1 MKNVL
6 RTVVFAVIVC
16 GVFSA
21 DEDKVKSVMEG
32 ESVTLNPDL
41 TQMHGI
47 IQKKWI
53 FQKKGSTTTENIQY
67 VEILKNRLKRNDQ
80 TESLTINNM
89 RSKHSGIYILRID
102 LNTGPKDIRFTVNVE
117 EVPSASDIYNI
128 EMKNV
133 SVTKGKPV
141 ILQTD
146 ITKLQGDEL
155 IVWRFGDEGKLLA
168 KEDKE
173 AKSSPYYNTDER
185 FRDRLQLNDQTGS
198 LIISHTKD
206 TDAGLYTVKIN
217 SNKQMTYKIITV
229 AVTVP
234 ASGGSPGG
242 IIVIVL
248 LGIALAAAVVVAVC
262 YCCKISKSRKPI
274 DNISDQIKELPNICN
289 DLKQLSQEVLDARES
304 NSSQEELL
312 KIAKKL
318 EDVSAACDK
327 DMLTVSKHLT
337 QLHEEISKKLSAVLS
352 PRTTSQADPGQ
363 DLDRTQVK
371 SSVPEASGLLH
382 EEAVYANER
391 SNPV

>member
-6 RTVVFAVIVC
+6 RTVMFAVIVC

-173 AKSSPYYNTDER
+173 TKSPPYYNTDER

-217 SNKQMTYKIITV
+217 SNEHMTYKIITV

-289 DLKQLSQEVLDARES
+289 DLKQLCKYYGLNRKFAL
-304 NSSQEELL
+304 LL

-318 EDVSAACDK
+318 EDVSDACDK